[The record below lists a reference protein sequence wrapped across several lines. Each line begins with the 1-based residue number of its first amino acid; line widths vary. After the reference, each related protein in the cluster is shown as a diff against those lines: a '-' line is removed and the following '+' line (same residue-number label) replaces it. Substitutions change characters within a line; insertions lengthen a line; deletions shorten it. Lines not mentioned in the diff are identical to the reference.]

1 MKLSIGCDHG
11 GYETK
16 EKVKEYL
23 ISKGHIV
30 IDCGTD
36 SLQSCN
42 YPEFAFK
49 AAMKVK
55 EKEADKGILICTSG
69 EGIMIAANKVEGIRC
84 GIGYND
90 EVSSLIVQHNH
101 CNMIAFGAKYMSA
114 EDIERRIDIFL
125 SSTPLEGRHEI
136 RVKMIEDYEK
146 NR

>member
-84 GIGYND
+84 GIGYNL
-90 EVSSLIVQHNH
+90 SLIH
-101 CNMIAFGAKYMSA
+101 I
-114 EDIERRIDIFL
+114 
-125 SSTPLEGRHEI
+125 
-136 RVKMIEDYEK
+136 
-146 NR
+146 